1 MSGWGGLFS
10 SLGDSISSLTDPE
23 AAQRQSQGQPEP
35 EAEQP
40 PPRAPLEL
48 VALLTAEEGRKE
60 TKSEREALLSALH
73 GENGSSLHAEVAA
86 ALGERLQLPSTVVK
100 IKTTELIAL
109 LLREDSGFATAARPH
124 LQQTLAE
131 HTRFGELDPKDDSA
145 ALVRKAAAESIN
157 SAAWAS
163 RDSGEEPQSKEGAA
177 SEGVPP
183 DSAVSSSPEP
193 EPGLGEQPAPAAAP
207 AAGAAVERSEF
218 ESVAQSVQDLENDIE
233 QLENAQIQ
241 QASAAEAGQQQLLAR
256 VLALDEQL
264 RQLSAQVEDGRGAQ
278 EQGAAA
284 AGEAATAL
292 AAQADAQK
300 QQADRL
306 SALEAQMQT
315 MASELKQSTAQVES
329 ERARAVAAEERL
341 SALLTGHEQQ
351 LESHEHKLQES
362 DKFEISTSEALA
374 NEVDDAKK
382 ECLSQVRVVAD
393 SNAMLKEA
401 VNVLMEQL
409 SQAAAGTSAEGAA
422 AGEKL
427 AEVEQALREETSALS
442 SQLSAS
448 VEELRSRID
457 FLEVQQQ
464 AELQSEAFTGQ
475 SGGAD
480 QSTAESG
487 SALVAAAPADVVEVK
502 RTQAELA
509 DSVRVQTERVSAL
522 EQQLAQQLSNFNT
535 LRQSEQ
541 TSRVKQN
548 EMFEVLVETKIEGL
562 KQELLE
568 AALEQQQSSESQLA
582 STHQKLQG
590 TMDEQNKQ
598 TAIQLQQL
606 KDGLLQAKEN
616 RRKELQAEAER
627 LSGEIDAKVAAERDQ
642 AVAREMKAAELAET
656 LSAAVTGEIEQ
667 LKQGQSKQSED
678 AAQAQAA
685 VSERLQASELEFAAV
700 REEMVQKLQAHND
713 ALQSQQAD
721 RDENLKEGQQKIFGL
736 INERVEVAEALETK
750 TEDLNRRV
758 GEALMRADGFDESM
772 AEHHKALAESDRR
785 VEMLQE
791 RLETVEAAHAAAQ
804 AALESASAKEKAEAE
819 AAAAGR
825 VAQVEQ
831 DVSAL
836 RDVVQSEHAAAAA
849 ATASLQDGLS
859 EIQAQVAQASA
870 AAESAKQTSSE
881 HRLQLAEIITD
892 ITGGQQTLQEKV
904 EKQEQIVKL
913 LAVKTKGVE
922 DIAGK
927 KLEKLEK
934 EVDEGVR
941 SMAATVDGMVS
952 QLVDFTTCAPQCI
965 PPSVL
970 LARLVRSLCC
980 LCWLPAAHVQV
991 ETSSRGREDR

>member
-73 GENGSSLHAEVAA
+73 GENGSGLHAEVAA
-86 ALGERLQLPSTVVK
+86 ALKERLQLPSTVVK

-183 DSAVSSSPEP
+183 GSAVSSSPEP
-193 EPGLGEQPAPAAAP
+193 EPGLAEQPAPAAAP

-351 LESHEHKLQES
+351 LESHEQKLQES

-509 DSVRVQTERVSAL
+509 DSVRL
-522 EQQLAQQLSNFNT
+522 
-535 LRQSEQ
+535 
-541 TSRVKQN
+541 
-548 EMFEVLVETKIEGL
+548 
-562 KQELLE
+562 
-568 AALEQQQSSESQLA
+568 
-582 STHQKLQG
+582 
-590 TMDEQNKQ
+590 
-598 TAIQLQQL
+598 
-606 KDGLLQAKEN
+606 
-616 RRKELQAEAER
+616 
-627 LSGEIDAKVAAERDQ
+627 
-642 AVAREMKAAELAET
+642 
-656 LSAAVTGEIEQ
+656 
-667 LKQGQSKQSED
+667 
-678 AAQAQAA
+678 
-685 VSERLQASELEFAAV
+685 
-700 REEMVQKLQAHND
+700 
-713 ALQSQQAD
+713 
-721 RDENLKEGQQKIFGL
+721 
-736 INERVEVAEALETK
+736 VAEPACCGSA
-750 TEDLNRRV
+750 V
-758 GEALMRADGFDESM
+758 GKPPTQVP
-772 AEHHKALAESDRR
+772 H
-785 VEMLQE
+785 
-791 RLETVEAAHAAAQ
+791 
-804 AALESASAKEKAEAE
+804 
-819 AAAAGR
+819 GR
-825 VAQVEQ
+825 VA
-831 DVSAL
+831 
-836 RDVVQSEHAAAAA
+836 RYP
-849 ATASLQDGLS
+849 TAQCCSRS
-859 EIQAQVAQASA
+859 CS
-870 AAESAKQTSSE
+870 
-881 HRLQLAEIITD
+881 R
-892 ITGGQQTLQEKV
+892 
-904 EKQEQIVKL
+904 
-913 LAVKTKGVE
+913 
-922 DIAGK
+922 AG
-927 KLEKLEK
+927 
-934 EVDEGVR
+934 
-941 SMAATVDGMVS
+941 
-952 QLVDFTTCAPQCI
+952 
-965 PPSVL
+965 
-970 LARLVRSLCC
+970 
-980 LCWLPAAHVQV
+980 
-991 ETSSRGREDR
+991 

>member
-73 GENGSSLHAEVAA
+73 GENGSGLHAEVAA
-86 ALGERLQLPSTVVK
+86 ALKERLQLPSTVVK

-193 EPGLGEQPAPAAAP
+193 EPGLGELPAPAAAP

-351 LESHEHKLQES
+351 LESHEQKLQES

-487 SALVAAAPADVVEVK
+487 SALVAGAPADVVEVK

-606 KDGLLQAKEN
+606 KDGLLQSKEN

-627 LSGEIDAKVAAERDQ
+627 LSGEIDAKVAEERDQ

-700 REEMVQKLQAHND
+700 REEMVQLVQNKLAAHTD

-836 RDVVQSEHAAAAA
+836 RDVVQSGHAAAAA

-991 ETSSRGREDR
+991 ETSS

>member
-23 AAQRQSQGQPEP
+23 AAQRRSQDQPEP

-40 PPRAPLEL
+40 PPHTPLEL

-60 TKSEREALLSALH
+60 TTSEREALLSALH
-73 GENGSSLHAEVAA
+73 GENGSSLHSEVAA

-109 LLREDSGFATAARPH
+109 LLREDSGFAAAARPH

-207 AAGAAVERSEF
+207 AAGAAIERSEF

-256 VLALDEQL
+256 VLVLDEQL

-341 SALLTGHEQQ
+341 NALLTGHEQQ

-522 EQQLAQQLSNFNT
+522 EQQLGQQLSNFNT

-700 REEMVQKLQAHND
+700 REEMVQLVQNKLAAHTD

-721 RDENLKEGQQKIFGL
+721 RDENLKEGQQRIFGL

-836 RDVVQSEHAAAAA
+836 RDVVQSGHAAAAA
-849 ATASLQDGLS
+849 ATASVQDGLS
-859 EIQAQVAQASA
+859 EIQTQVAQASA

-881 HRLQLAEIITD
+881 HRLQLAEIIAD

-952 QLVDFTTCAPQCI
+952 QLVDFTTCAP
-965 PPSVL
+965 
-970 LARLVRSLCC
+970 
-980 LCWLPAAHVQV
+980 
-991 ETSSRGREDR
+991 